1 MCVARGSVHQVA
13 IECVIL
19 VLYKSAPDTT
29 AWVTTPAGCCEREN
43 SPAHYRFYTVTL
55 SNVMSL
61 SLKPERIKRYKD
73 LAVLLARHGR
83 SDWVRSAAIDLPKDE
98 APDRQSTA
106 QAEEFADDLESLGPT
121 FIKLGQLLAGR
132 SDLLPAAYV
141 ESLARLQDNVASI
154 EFDEVREIVNA
165 ELDFDIGTAFETFD
179 ETPIAAASLAQVHR
193 ARLRD
198 GRDVVVKVQ
207 RPGIQ
212 EIIRNDLAAL
222 GDIASILDDNTEAGR
237 RYAFSDLLD
246 TFRRTLIREL
256 DYRREGDSLITLAN
270 NLQGYKSLVVPR
282 PVKDFTTAKI
292 LTMEYLSGVKLTD
305 LNPVVL
311 LEVDGRHLA
320 EQLVKA
326 YLDQMLIDGFFH
338 ADPHPGNILLT
349 RDHKLALIDLGMVG
363 LIDPDRRTDLLQL
376 ILALAEQRGRVAAEL
391 VVKLS
396 TEAPGGADRE
406 RFRRETAELVLATG
420 GHVIKKIQVG
430 RLIMDLIQISGQ
442 CGIRPAHELTIIGKT
457 LLNLDEITRVLDP
470 DFDVT
475 KHVRGYAEELTR
487 RHMLQRLTP
496 GRLFTSLAESAEL
509 AQRAPE
515 RISRLL
521 DSLVDNQFEIRI
533 DAFNEQRL
541 TANLQKI
548 ANRIS
553 MGIVLAALIMGAAML
568 MRVETGF
575 TILGYPGLAM
585 ILFTAAAISGAVLV
599 GSIFLTDRRQE
610 GD

>member
-1 MCVARGSVHQVA
+1 
-13 IECVIL
+13 
-19 VLYKSAPDTT
+19 
-29 AWVTTPAGCCEREN
+29 
-43 SPAHYRFYTVTL
+43 
-55 SNVMSL
+55 MSL
-61 SLKPERIKRYKD
+61 SLQPRRIKRYKD

-83 SDWVRSAAIDLPKDE
+83 SDWVRSAEIDFPTDGDPHQE
-98 APDRQSTA
+98 SAANGD
-106 QAEEFADDLESLGPT
+106 EFASDLEALGPT

-132 SDLLPAAYV
+132 SDLLPPEYV
-141 ESLARLQDNVASI
+141 ESLARLQDDVASI
-154 EFDEVREIVNA
+154 DFEQVREVVDA
-165 ELDFDIGTAFETFD
+165 ELGTEITTAFDSFE
-179 ETPIAAASLAQVHR
+179 ETPLAAASLAQVHR

-212 EIIRNDLAAL
+212 EVIRTDLAVL
-222 GDIASILDDNTEAGR
+222 GDIASILDDKTEAGK

-246 TFRRTLIREL
+246 TFRRTLVREL
-256 DYRREGDSLITLAN
+256 DYRREGDSLVTLAD
-270 NLQGYKSLVVPR
+270 NLGGYKCLVVPR
-282 PVKDFTTAKI
+282 PVKDFTTSKI
-292 LTMEYLSGVKLTD
+292 LTMEYVSGVKLTD
-305 LNPVVL
+305 LSPVVL
-311 LEVDGRHLA
+311 LEIDGRHLA

-363 LIDPDRRTDLLQL
+363 LVDPDRRTDLLQL
-376 ILALAEQRGRVAAEL
+376 ILALSEQRGRVAAEL
-391 VVKLS
+391 VIKLS
-396 TEAPGGADRE
+396 SEAPGGADRE

-420 GHVIKKIQVG
+420 GHVIRKIQVG
-430 RLIMDLIQISGQ
+430 RLIMDLIQISGR

-457 LLNLDEITRVLDP
+457 LLNLDEITRVLDQ

-487 RHMLQRLTP
+487 RHMLRRMTP

-521 DSLVDNQFEIRI
+521 DSLVDNQFEVRI
-533 DAFNEQRL
+533 NAFDEQRL
-541 TANLQKI
+541 TSNLQKI

-553 MGIVLAALIMGAAML
+553 MGIVLAALILGAAML

-585 ILFTAAAISGAVLV
+585 ILFTIAVIAGSMLV
-599 GSIFLTDRRQE
+599 ASIYLTDHHQKNGR
-610 GD
+610 D